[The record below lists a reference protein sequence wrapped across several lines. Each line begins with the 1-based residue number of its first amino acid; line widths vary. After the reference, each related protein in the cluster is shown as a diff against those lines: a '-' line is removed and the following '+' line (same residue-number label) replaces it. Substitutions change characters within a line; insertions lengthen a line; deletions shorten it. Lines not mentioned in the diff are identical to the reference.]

1 MMKLKIFKLKT
12 ILWIIVVLLLSFS
25 FPIQVIMF
33 SPLPSIFPYIGFIF
47 IILITAFYNN
57 KKIYTSGNTRKIN
70 LMISVYVTLVIFHG
84 TWQSIFNFIS
94 FNAAISSII
103 IYVFPLL
110 FYFYFSRYASEQEIR
125 TVIATIAISGLISGI
140 YFLVDSYAMLVLG
153 QVSDFSYKMIDYTI
167 MRAPPG
173 YEPNLARISANY
185 RSHGLLESHTVSAA
199 WISISCFSIL
209 SLLSNKGI
217 FKRSLIITIF
227 GAFLILTLNFTA
239 IISFTFIIM
248 FIEFK
253 GYLLIKKAIIPK
265 RSLKMLIVFIIT
277 FVLVGSILLENI
289 GQMADIIKNISLV
302 QAGMITGKLK
312 LQAGDTFISRFFTSF
327 FDFPKNMLS
336 FPPGILIGDG
346 FSSWSKGG
354 RGGDFGHA
362 ETLHQLGFPF
372 YIAVIIGL
380 FRLINSSL
388 NRIKILNREID
399 EGARYLY
406 FATCVMIYI
415 LITSIHYV
423 TWSVKSL
430 LPIFFISIA
439 IFSRYLPIQYKP
451 VKR

>member
-1 MMKLKIFKLKT
+1 VKLKILKLKT

-84 TWQSIFNFIS
+84 TWQSIFNFIT

-103 IYVFPLL
+103 IYVFPVL

-140 YFLVDSYAMLVLG
+140 YFLLDSYAMLVLG

-173 YEPNLARISANY
+173 YEPNLARIAASN
-185 RSHGLLESHTVSAA
+185 RSHGLLENHSISAA

-209 SLLSNKGI
+209 ALLPRKEI
-217 FKRSLIITIF
+217 FKRSLIIAIF
-227 GAFLILTLNFTA
+227 GVFLFLSLNFTA
-239 IISFTFIIM
+239 IISFFIVVM
-248 FIEFK
+248 FIEFQ
-253 GYLLIKKAIIPK
+253 GHLLMKAVIAKSSFKKIAII
-265 RSLKMLIVFIIT
+265 SILFFLFG
-277 FVLVGSILLENI
+277 FVLVYNLKE
-289 GQMADIIKNISLV
+289 MADIIKNMSLG
-302 QAGMITGKLK
+302 QMMMLTGEVKL
-312 LQAGDTFISRFFTSF
+312 LAGDTFISRSFTSF
-327 FDFPKNMLS
+327 IDFPKHMLS

-346 FSSWSKGG
+346 FSTWSNGG

-362 ETLHQLGFPF
+362 ETLHQLGLPF

-380 FRLINSSL
+380 FKLIKLSL
-388 NRIKILNREID
+388 YKIQILNWEID
-399 EGARYLY
+399 QGARYLY
-406 FATCVMIYI
+406 FAGCII
-415 LITSIHYV
+415 LYLLLTTIHYT

-451 VKR
+451 VKL